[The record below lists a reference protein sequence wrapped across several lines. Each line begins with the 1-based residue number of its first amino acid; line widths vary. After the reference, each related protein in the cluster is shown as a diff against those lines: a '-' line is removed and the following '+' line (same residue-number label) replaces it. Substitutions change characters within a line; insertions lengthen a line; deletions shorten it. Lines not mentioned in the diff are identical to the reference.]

1 MIYLDEEIVAR
12 PLITITNIIWSFN
25 PNTHL
30 PQILLIKRANEPFKN
45 KWALPETLLRRN
57 ESADA
62 ACIRLIKDKIGMS
75 IPHGATEQLATFT
88 DPNRVSGE
96 RALALAYM
104 TFLPA
109 MPQLKPGYG
118 ATEARWFTFNF
129 KDQHFYLKNNDID
142 LTLTEQSKLAFDHYL
157 IVIAAIK
164 RIKNKLDYQPTVLQ
178 ILGPTFTLRQAR
190 EVYAI
195 FLKTT
200 VDKIDNSNF
209 KKTHKNIFEEV
220 GTASTNRSGRP
231 PKIFKL
237 R

>member
-1 MIYLDEEIVAR
+1 MAEEIVAR

-25 PNTHL
+25 PDTHL
-30 PQILLIKRANEPFKN
+30 PQILLIKRANDPFKN

-96 RALALAYM
+96 RVLALAYM

-109 MPQLKPGYG
+109 MPKLKPGYG
-118 ATEARWFTFNF
+118 ATEARWFAFNF
-129 KDQHFYLKNNDID
+129 KNEHFYLKNSDID
-142 LTLTEQSKLAFDHYL
+142 LTLTKKSKLAFDHHL
-157 IVIAAIK
+157 IVIEAIK

-209 KKTHKNIFEEV
+209 KKTHKKIFEEA
-220 GTASTNRSGRP
+220 GTASTKRSGRP

>member
-1 MIYLDEEIVAR
+1 MDEEIVAR

-104 TFLPA
+104 TFFAA

-118 ATEARWFTFNF
+118 ATR
-129 KDQHFYLKNNDID
+129 
-142 LTLTEQSKLAFDHYL
+142 SKMVH
-157 IVIAAIK
+157 I
-164 RIKNKLDYQPTVLQ
+164 
-178 ILGPTFTLRQAR
+178 
-190 EVYAI
+190 
-195 FLKTT
+195 
-200 VDKIDNSNF
+200 
-209 KKTHKNIFEEV
+209 
-220 GTASTNRSGRP
+220 
-231 PKIFKL
+231 
-237 R
+237 

>member
-1 MIYLDEEIVAR
+1 MDEEIVAR

-109 MPQLKPGYG
+109 MPQL
-118 ATEARWFTFNF
+118 
-129 KDQHFYLKNNDID
+129 
-142 LTLTEQSKLAFDHYL
+142 
-157 IVIAAIK
+157 
-164 RIKNKLDYQPTVLQ
+164 
-178 ILGPTFTLRQAR
+178 
-190 EVYAI
+190 
-195 FLKTT
+195 
-200 VDKIDNSNF
+200 
-209 KKTHKNIFEEV
+209 
-220 GTASTNRSGRP
+220 
-231 PKIFKL
+231 
-237 R
+237 

>member
-1 MIYLDEEIVAR
+1 
-12 PLITITNIIWSFN
+12 
-25 PNTHL
+25 
-30 PQILLIKRANEPFKN
+30 
-45 KWALPETLLRRN
+45 
-57 ESADA
+57 
-62 ACIRLIKDKIGMS
+62 MS

-109 MPQLKPGYG
+109 MPKLKPGYG
-118 ATEARWFTFNF
+118 ATEARWFAFNF
-129 KDQHFYLKNNDID
+129 KGQHFYLKNSDID
-142 LTLTEQSKLAFDHYL
+142 LTLTEKSKLAFDHHL
-157 IVIAAIK
+157 IVIEAIK

-209 KKTHKNIFEEV
+209 KKTHKKIFEEV
-220 GTASTNRSGRP
+220 GTASTKRSGRP